1 MHSAVSGNQQEMVE
15 LLIEKYKA
23 DPTAPATL
31 VRLLPMFSYK
41 LKSNTDQNMTWK
53 GQTVGKSP

>member
-1 MHSAVSGNQQEMVE
+1 MSGNQQEMVE

-23 DPTAPATL
+23 NPTAPATL